1 MEIKHGKISIKK
13 YAKVTYL
20 GCERDENL
28 SGEAMVLKIIN
39 KINGRLR
46 FLNRKNRYLSPH
58 LKRLPYND
66 IIQPHFGYACSAW
79 YPNLNKK
86 FKGKL
91 QTIQNECIR
100 LCFLLDNR
108 NQIGKE
114 IEQINWLCVSGRFL
128 INAFC
133 FNAFKFFNENCPLYL
148 HGLYK
153 TYGKDQI
160 NTRSSILKLKHPSR
174 SMCSGQTTLSYFF
187 FFFNTYT

>member
-1 MEIKHGKISIKK
+1 MEIKHGKISIKQ

-20 GCERDENL
+20 GCELDENL

-58 LKRLPYND
+58 LKRLLHND

-91 QTIQNECIR
+91 QAIQNKCIR
-100 LCFLLDNR
+100 LCFLPDNR
-108 NQIGKE
+108 SQIGKE
-114 IEQINWLCVSGRFL
+114 IEQINWLCVSGRF
-128 INAFC
+128 
-133 FNAFKFFNENCPLYL
+133 
-148 HGLYK
+148 
-153 TYGKDQI
+153 
-160 NTRSSILKLKHPSR
+160 
-174 SMCSGQTTLSYFF
+174 
-187 FFFNTYT
+187 